1 MLKRL
6 ELIGF
11 KSFADK
17 TRFDF
22 PAGITAVVGPNG
34 SGKSNIV
41 DAVRWI
47 LGEQSAKSLRG
58 GEMADVIFN
67 GSASRKSLGMAEV
80 TMTFDNSQRHLA
92 LDAEEVQITRR
103 VYRDGTGEYLI
114 NQQMSRLKDIKEM
127 FLGSGAG
134 HGAYSIIEQGRVDAL
149 LQAST
154 KDRRAI
160 FEEAAGISRFKAR
173 KIETLRKLE
182 NVDQNLS
189 RVRDI
194 IVEVEKQLR
203 RVRLEASKAQRF
215 QEYSTR
221 LRELRIG
228 LGLREY
234 GQFSERLTVETA
246 ALADLR
252 SRLGEAQIQAAASE
266 SEARQLEMALT
277 ETETVLELS
286 ASRLADARQHI
297 AAQEAH
303 LESEAAKAEDL
314 DRQLAETSRRRLELI
329 RHVQVAAASAADAQA
344 ELHDA
349 ESQAES
355 QRRRVAELDQALAV
369 VDAELTTLRR
379 QVQDDRIAQVD
390 RVRQAGTLQTQ
401 ADSAKQQLERYHRE
415 REQRRRRAEQ
425 KAAELSTL
433 ERVLEDLD
441 RTEADLQHRI
451 GLVRSSLVQR
461 QQERDD
467 LRKRAESRQ
476 QELADLHV
484 RRSDLRGRIDV
495 LEALERS
502 QEGLGEGVRELTAL
516 LSAERDSQSTASLAR
531 SAPQPALPPPQ
542 SRGEGEAGVLVVAEG
557 EDVTYPPPDF
567 AAGGQGALV
576 FADGENVTYPPGF
589 AGGGQGAG
597 RLSDSPSPESS
608 YLSAASL
615 SSTIVGFVAEFLNV
629 PREVAP
635 LIDLALGDK
644 AQQFIVRDSAQLDRL
659 LALRDK
665 PFAGRVSFLQLVPME
680 PLSEGDETSTADRW
694 VTCDHPD
701 LQGLPRQLL
710 GNVRIVPDLA
720 TARGMA
726 ADEEFRGYRFITRQ
740 GELLDTDGTLTVG
753 THHAEAG
760 ILSRKSELR
769 DLRAQAAGLEN
780 DVQSAEQAIAMLKQQ
795 IDTLEAPIHGLVQ
808 EIELLSNQAGDLQ
821 SQVVQHRQNRARID
835 DEIVLFRAE
844 MNMLEDDIDAGE
856 KAWKDYSSRAEEA
869 EHEAQALK
877 TRLEE
882 NDRRIRKLE
891 ADRLEGQDHR
901 TTAQVALAQM
911 EERLAGLRA
920 RFERFETDLNRG
932 RDESYRVERHASVLE
947 ARHTECQLAR
957 LHAAADLASL
967 HLLKERSEF
976 EIADATEHRERDR
989 ERRRVL
995 VEQLQTVRAA
1005 SQEQLNQLHQCELSV
1020 HDLQNGRQS
1029 LVERIREEY
1038 QVDLA
1043 EVSSSE
1049 ATVSS
1054 SESAVSS
1061 SEFLVSSSATAEAE
1075 PQNTSEVQSVETRDS
1090 KLETRNS
1097 EEVNAEIGQLREK
1110 IRKLGNVSLEALQ
1123 ELQEVETRARDL
1135 QAQHD
1140 DLMSAQGSLMEII
1153 SKINTD
1159 SRKLFIATYDTIR
1172 THFQE
1177 LFRKLF
1183 GGGMADIVL
1192 ENPDDVLE
1200 SGIEIVARPPGKELR
1215 SISLLS
1221 GGEKTLTAIAML
1233 FAIFRSKPSP
1243 FCLLDEIDAAL
1254 DEANNTRLAALLRE
1268 FLDRSQFIVITHKK
1282 RTMAAADV
1290 LYGITMQ
1297 ESGVS
1302 KQVAVRFEDWPE
1314 EEAELQQ
1321 GAA

>member
-11 KSFADK
+11 KSFAEK

-22 PAGITAVVGPNG
+22 PPGITAIVGPNG

-80 TMTFDNSQRHLA
+80 TMTFDNSQRHLN
-92 LDAEEVQITRR
+92 LDADEVQITRR

-194 IVEVEKQLR
+194 IAEVEKQLR

-221 LRELRIG
+221 LRDLRIG
-228 LGLREY
+228 LGLREF
-234 GQFSERLTVETA
+234 GQFSERLAAETA
-246 ALADLR
+246 ALVELR

-266 SEARQLEMALT
+266 SEARQLEALLA
-277 ETETVLELS
+277 EIEAKLEQT
-286 ASRLADARQHI
+286 AGRLADVRQHI
-297 AAQEAH
+297 ASQEAH
-303 LESEAAKAEDL
+303 LESEAAKADDL
-314 DRQLAETSRRRLELI
+314 DKQLGETRLRRVELI
-329 RHVQVAAASAADAQA
+329 RLVQVADAAATDAQA
-344 ELHDA
+344 ELLDA
-349 ESQAES
+349 ESQAEN
-355 QRRRVAELDQALAV
+355 QRRRVAELDEALAA
-369 VDAELTTLRR
+369 VDAELAALQR
-379 QVQDDRIAQVD
+379 QMRDDRTSQVD
-390 RVRQAGTLQTQ
+390 LVRQAGTLQTQ
-401 ADSAKQQLERYHRE
+401 AESAKQQLERFYRDRE
-415 REQRRRRAEQ
+415 RDRRRVEQ
-425 KAAELSTL
+425 KAAELDTL
-433 ERVLEDLD
+433 ERVLDDLD
-441 RTEADLQHRI
+441 RTGADLQHRI
-451 GLVRSSLVQR
+451 ALVRSTLAQR

-467 LRKRAESRQ
+467 LRAQAADKQ
-476 QELADLHV
+476 LELADLYV

-502 QEGLGEGVRELTAL
+502 QEGLGEGVRELMTL
-516 LSAERDSQSTASLAR
+516 LKAERSAANAECGMRNAESENQNGFDSAFR
-531 SAPQPALPPPQ
+531 IPQ
-542 SRGEGEAGVLVVAEG
+542 SAFSETVIGL
-557 EDVTYPPPDF
+557 
-567 AAGGQGALV
+567 
-576 FADGENVTYPPGF
+576 
-589 AGGGQGAG
+589 
-597 RLSDSPSPESS
+597 
-608 YLSAASL
+608 
-615 SSTIVGFVAEFLNV
+615 VAEFLNV

-635 LIDLALGDK
+635 LIDLALGEK
-644 AQQFIVRDSAQLDRL
+644 AQQFIVRDADKLDQL
-659 LALRDK
+659 LAQREK
-665 PFAGRVSFLQLVPME
+665 PFAGRVSFLPLVPIE

-694 VTCDHPD
+694 VTCDHPE
-701 LQGLPRQLL
+701 LAGLPRQLL

-720 TARGMA
+720 AARSMA
-726 ADEEFRGYRFITRQ
+726 VDPEFHGYRFITKQ

-769 DLRAQAAGLEN
+769 ELHAQAAGLET
-780 DVQSAEQAIAMLKQQ
+780 DIGIAEQTIASLKQQ
-795 IDTLEAPIHGLVQ
+795 IDALDAPIYGLEQ
-808 EIELLSNQAGDLQ
+808 EFGLLSNQAGDLQ
-821 SQVVQHRQNRARID
+821 SQMSQHRQNRTRID
-835 DEIVLFRAE
+835 EEIALFRAE
-844 MNMLEDDIDAGE
+844 MNIQQQEIDSLETS
-856 KAWKDYSSRAEEA
+856 WKDCRDRAEEA
-869 EHEAQALK
+869 EREAQALK
-877 TRLEE
+877 IRLEE

-891 ADRLEGQDHR
+891 ADRLVEQEQR
-901 TTAQVALAQM
+901 TTAHVALAQM
-911 EERLAGLRA
+911 EERFAGLRT
-920 RFERFETDLNRG
+920 RFEQIEADLHRG
-932 RDESYRVERHASVLE
+932 RDESHRVERHEGVLR
-947 ARHTECQLAR
+947 ARLVECQLAR
-957 LHAAADLASL
+957 LHASAELATL
-967 HLLKERSEF
+967 HHRKEEHER
-976 EIADATEHRERDR
+976 EIADATERRDRDR

-995 VEQLQTVRAA
+995 VEQWQTVRAA
-1005 SQEQLNQLHQCELSV
+1005 SQEQLNQLHQRELTV
-1020 HDLQNGRQS
+1020 RDLENSRNS

-1038 QVDLA
+1038 QVDLPAIA
-1043 EVSSSE
+1043 ERGMGNAESNPPQIGAEQNETPGPESE
-1049 ATVSS
+1049 IRNPK
-1054 SESAVSS
+1054 SEI
-1061 SEFLVSSSATAEAE
+1061 ELGDT
-1075 PQNTSEVQSVETRDS
+1075 ET
-1090 KLETRNS
+1090 
-1097 EEVNAEIGQLREK
+1097 VNAEINQLREK

-1123 ELQEVETRARDL
+1123 ELQEVETRAKDL
-1135 QAQHD
+1135 QVQHD

-1153 SKINTD
+1153 AKINTD
-1159 SRKLFIATYDTIR
+1159 SRKLFTETYDHIR
-1172 THFQE
+1172 MHFQE

-1314 EEAELQQ
+1314 EEAEAELQQ
-1321 GAA
+1321 GAASTA